1 MIWGH
6 SGGYFRHVNNL
17 QNDRSSHYGCDA
29 GARINDRDDTGWTP
43 LMYAARYTYNSE
55 IITTLLDAGADGKA
69 RDEDGKTAFDLA
81 KENEYLKGTDAYWQ
95 LNYARF

>member
-1 MIWGH
+1 MYAAESNENPEII
-6 SGGYFRHVNNL
+6 NTL
-17 QNDRSSHYGCDA
+17 LDA

-69 RDEDGKTAFDLA
+69 RDEDGKTAFDFA
-81 KENEYLKGTDAYWQ
+81 EENEHLEGTDAYWQ
-95 LNYARF
+95 MNDARF